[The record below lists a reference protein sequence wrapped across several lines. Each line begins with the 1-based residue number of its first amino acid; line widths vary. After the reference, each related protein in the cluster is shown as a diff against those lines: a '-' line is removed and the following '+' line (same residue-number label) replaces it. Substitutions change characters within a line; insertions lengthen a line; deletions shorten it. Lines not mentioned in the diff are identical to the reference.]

1 VKKLVE
7 KIREKKLKEKV
18 LEGWKNESKKNEF
31 VRLGRKYLL
40 KKIYWGIWK
49 KWVEKR
55 KKGKESL
62 IKIFGSCE
70 EYIRWKY

>member
-31 VRLGRKYLL
+31 VRLGRKYL
-40 KKIYWGIWK
+40 
-49 KWVEKR
+49 
-55 KKGKESL
+55 
-62 IKIFGSCE
+62 
-70 EYIRWKY
+70 